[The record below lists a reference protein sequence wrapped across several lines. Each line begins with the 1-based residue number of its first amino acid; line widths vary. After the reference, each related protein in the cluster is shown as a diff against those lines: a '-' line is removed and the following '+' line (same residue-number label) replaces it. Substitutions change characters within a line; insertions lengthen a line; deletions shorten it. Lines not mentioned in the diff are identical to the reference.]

1 MASYDNITETVALTY
16 RGSVIVS
23 FDIDMQRCMRKL
35 FGDLCIEESGNEH
48 YLQCTSA

>member
-1 MASYDNITETVALTY
+1 MESYDNITKTAALTY
-16 RGSVIVS
+16 RGSVMLS